1 MCPLSIQTSKDIPIR
16 SVEDWFRFAPP
27 KKGRKQWKDGRSA
40 KELAKAW
47 FKTGVPRVPEELQ
60 ALFKSHPDTKDL
72 VVETGIPEM
81 VTRLDNFKGGHRNHD
96 LILRG
101 HVGDIRTLVAVEAKA
116 DEPFGK
122 IAQEYYR
129 EKVGTRSKVPC
140 RIAILSCS
148 IFGRPIDEGPGQ
160 LRYQLLH
167 GLGGALIEAKN
178 QRAAQAVL
186 VVHEF
191 ISDEVEQ
198 DRIDQNAADFERF
211 VRTFPG
217 WEETII
223 RAGTLI
229 GPIQIPGPG
238 GEFVPRDIPFLIGKA
253 TTNLI

>member
-1 MCPLSIQTSKDIPIR
+1 MRPLWIQTGVPIH

-27 KKGRKQWKDGRSA
+27 KRGSRQWKDGRSA

-47 FKTGVPRVPEELQ
+47 FKTGVPRVPEDLE

-72 VVETGIPEM
+72 VIEIGIPEM
-81 VTRLDNFKGGHRNHD
+81 VTRLDNFRGGHRNHD
-96 LILRG
+96 LILVG
-101 HVGDIRTLVAVEAKA
+101 HVRDIRTLVAVEAKA
-116 DEPFGK
+116 DESFGK
-122 IAQEYYR
+122 TIQERYR
-129 EKVGTRSKVPC
+129 EKVGTRSKVPE
-140 RIAILSCS
+140 RINLLLGS
-148 IFGRPIDEGPGQ
+148 IFGRPIDEELGQ

-178 QRAAQAVL
+178 QGAAQAVF

-198 DRIDQNAADFERF
+198 DKVDRNAADFERF

-223 RAGTLI
+223 HAGTLI

-238 GEFVPRDIPFLIGKA
+238 GEFVPADIPFLIGKA
-253 TTNLI
+253 TTNLM